1 MGDYTLSKGSIS
13 SLWWRDVICSG
24 KGIGEGCDMF
34 DVVLV
39 MVITSDFGN
48 LNGTAIIL
56 FVNYFPIFL
65 LKRPLR
71 MLWYPRE

>member
-1 MGDYTLSKGSIS
+1 MSDYTLSIGSIS
-13 SLWWRDVICSG
+13 SLWWRDVISLG
-24 KGIGEGCDMF
+24 KGIGGSSQMF

-39 MVITSDFGN
+39 IVITSDFGN

-65 LKRPLR
+65 LKRPLK
-71 MLWYPRE
+71 MLCYPRE